1 MKKILLLLLTAIC
14 ITGCE
19 YFSDSGSS
27 KPKFAK
33 FSKNTIK
40 FRKNTIM
47 LTKGYEKTSPE
58 EFKARLDSLQDSPK
72 FKKIALEELK
82 KIENKN
88 VDFQLFVDERNVEN
102 YVFIY
107 ACDYYQLDEH
117 RAATVVEALSRQ
129 LKDEALSQDVRYK
142 RIHGRFFFTP
152 TSKIVKL
159 KYLKG
164 YKMEKKYQAEY
175 IVASRS
181 GGIGLLIS
189 NLENVDFENSIKRL
203 ASK

>member
-1 MKKILLLLLTAIC
+1 MKKILLLLTVILL
-14 ITGCE
+14 TGCQ
-19 YFSDSGSS
+19 YFEGGKQKTKFSS
-27 KPKFAK
+27 
-33 FSKNTIK
+33 FSKNTIE

-47 LTKGYEKTSPE
+47 LTKGYEKTSPGQ
-58 EFKARLDSLQDSPK
+58 FKTRLDSLKDSPK

-82 KIENKN
+82 KIEDKN
-88 VDFQLFVDERNVEN
+88 VDFQLFVDEKNVEN

-107 ACDYYQLDEH
+107 ACDYFQLDEH

-129 LKDEALSQDVRYK
+129 LKDEALSQEVRYK

-164 YKMEKKYQAEY
+164 YKLEKKYQAEY

>member
-1 MKKILLLLLTAIC
+1 MKQILLLFAVLLA
-14 ITGCE
+14 TGCQ
-19 YFSDSGSS
+19 YFPQDRQKTTFTS
-27 KPKFAK
+27 
-33 FSKNTIK
+33 FSKSTIE

-47 LTKGYEKTSPE
+47 LTSGYEKTSPE
-58 EFKARLDSLQDSPK
+58 KFKTRLDSLSNSPK
-72 FKKIALEELK
+72 FKNIALEELK
-82 KIENKN
+82 KIEDKN
-88 VDFQLFVDERNVEN
+88 VDFQLFVDKKNVEN

-107 ACDYYQLDEH
+107 ACDYFQLDEH
-117 RAATVVEALSRQ
+117 RAATVVESLSKQ
-129 LKDEALSQDVRYK
+129 LKDEANSQEVRYK

-164 YKMEKKYQAEY
+164 YKLEKKYQAEY
-175 IVASRS
+175 IVASKS

>member
-1 MKKILLLLLTAIC
+1 MKKILLLLTVILL
-14 ITGCE
+14 TGCQ
-19 YFSDSGSS
+19 YFTDGKQKS
-27 KPKFAK
+27 KFTN
-33 FSKNTIK
+33 FSKKNTIE

-58 EFKARLDSLQDSPK
+58 QFKVRLDSLTDSPK

-82 KIENKN
+82 KIEDKN
-88 VDFQLFVDERNVEN
+88 VDFQLFVDEKNVEN

-107 ACDYYQLDEH
+107 ACDFYQLDEH

-129 LKDEALSQDVRYK
+129 LKDEANVQEVRYK

-175 IVASRS
+175 IVASKT

-203 ASK
+203 AVK

>member
-1 MKKILLLLLTAIC
+1 MKKILLLLTVILLS
-14 ITGCE
+14 GCQ
-19 YFSDSGSS
+19 YFTTEGKQKSKFSS
-27 KPKFAK
+27 
-33 FSKNTIK
+33 FSKNTIE

-58 EFKARLDSLQDSPK
+58 EFKVRLDSLTDSPK

-82 KIENKN
+82 KIEDKN

-107 ACDYYQLDEH
+107 ATDYYQLDEH

-129 LKDEALSQDVRYK
+129 LKDEALSQEVRYK

-175 IVASRS
+175 IVASRT

-203 ASK
+203 AAK

>member
-1 MKKILLLLLTAIC
+1 MKKILLLLLTVIC

-19 YFSDSGSS
+19 YFSDGGA

-58 EFKARLDSLQDSPK
+58 DFKVRLDSLQDSSK

-129 LKDEALSQDVRYK
+129 LKDEAQSQDVRYK

>member
-1 MKKILLLLLTAIC
+1 MKKILLLLTVVLL
-14 ITGCE
+14 TGCQ
-19 YFSDSGSS
+19 YFQEG
-27 KPKFAK
+27 KRKTTLTN
-33 FSKNTIK
+33 FSKNTIE

-58 EFKARLDSLQDSPK
+58 EFKARLDSLKDSPK
-72 FKKIALEELK
+72 FKNIALEELK

-107 ACDYYQLDEH
+107 ACDFYQLDEH

-129 LKDEALSQDVRYK
+129 LKDEASTQEVRYK

-164 YKMEKKYQAEY
+164 YKLEKKYQAEY

-189 NLENVDFENSIKRL
+189 NLENVDFESSIKRL

>member
-1 MKKILLLLLTAIC
+1 MKKILLLLLTAVIL
-14 ITGCE
+14 TGCD
-19 YFSDSGSS
+19 YFSDGVQ

-58 EFKARLDSLQDSPK
+58 QFKTRLDSLSDSPK

-88 VDFQLFVDERNVEN
+88 VDFQLFVDEKNVEN

-129 LKDEALSQDVRYK
+129 LKDEAQSQDVRYK

>member
-1 MKKILLLLLTAIC
+1 MKKILLLLTVILL
-14 ITGCE
+14 TGCE
-19 YFSDSGSS
+19 YFTDGKQQSS
-27 KPKFAK
+27 RFKS

-58 EFKARLDSLQDSPK
+58 EFKSRLDSLKESPK
-72 FKKIALEELK
+72 FKNIALEELK
-82 KIENKN
+82 KIESKN
-88 VDFQLFVDERNVEN
+88 VDFQLFVDKRNVEN

-107 ACDYYQLDEH
+107 ACDYFQLDEH
-117 RAATVVEALSRQ
+117 RAATVVEALSRE
-129 LKDEALSQDVRYK
+129 LKNEAHTQDVRYK

-164 YKMEKKYQAEY
+164 YKLEKKYQAEY
-175 IVASRS
+175 IVASRT

-189 NLENVDFENSIKRL
+189 NLENGQYLFCNIVR
-203 ASK
+203 

>member
-1 MKKILLLLLTAIC
+1 MKKILLLLTVILL
-14 ITGCE
+14 TGCQ
-19 YFSDSGSS
+19 YFQDGNQKS
-27 KPKFAK
+27 KFTN
-33 FSKNTIK
+33 FSKKNTIE
-40 FRKNTIM
+40 FRQNTIM
-47 LTKGYEKTSPE
+47 LTDGYEKTSPE
-58 EFKARLDSLQDSPK
+58 QFKVRLDSLSDSPK
-72 FKKIALEELK
+72 FKNIALEELK
-82 KIENKN
+82 KIEDKN
-88 VDFQLFVDERNVEN
+88 VDFQLFVDESNVEN

-107 ACDYYQLDEH
+107 ACDFYQLDEH

-129 LKDEALSQDVRYK
+129 LKDEANVQEVRYK

-164 YKMEKKYQAEY
+164 YKLEKKYQAEY

-203 ASK
+203 AVK

>member
-1 MKKILLLLLTAIC
+1 MKKVLLLLTVILM
-14 ITGCE
+14 TGCQ
-19 YFSDSGSS
+19 YFTVE
-27 KPKFAK
+27 KKKTKFTNK
-33 FSKNTIK
+33 FSKNTIE
-40 FRKNTIM
+40 FRRNTIM

-58 EFKARLDSLQDSPK
+58 EFKVRIDSLTDSPK

-82 KIENKN
+82 KIEDKK
-88 VDFQLFVDERNVEN
+88 VDFQLFVDEKNVEN

-107 ACDYYQLDEH
+107 ACDFYQLDEH

-129 LKDEALSQDVRYK
+129 LKDEALSQEVRYK

-164 YKMEKKYQAEY
+164 YKYEKKYQAEY
-175 IVASRS
+175 IVASKT